1 MMYDSFKNNRITV
14 LGAAGTVTLR
24 VCDSAA
30 TSVQTSLDVPE
41 IHSLLLA
48 TDSHGYMSGSD
59 VLDSHSRL
67 QAILHKTGSKV
78 KRRIW
83 VVEGLFYRMA
93 GGKFDKEVSGVDL
106 EGSHRTGN
114 QGLCEL
120 LIYKQY
126 IKRQLFQREAPTR
139 ANDIRMHTD
148 VPFTK
153 WVDNEVEPRM
163 KTFRAW
169 LLDEDTRN
177 ITWRAGRTP
186 SEVRWLASVEDA
198 VFGSHGTLCSNC
210 LRRPGLPADA
220 LNQGALAE
228 ELTAMGLQQKEEQVV
243 AQSALV
249 PGPPLAVDDRGVD
262 RIDLALA
269 FVDGPRPGRKSASTP
284 CRASSAMS
292 RKSLAANIV
301 LISQDTLA
309 GLSTKFA
316 QGALGGLRGTVD
328 LITPARSKYVAI
340 LFDVKCSGEATHRP
354 SLRSPPLQRGDSVLK
369 PLVEVARA
377 RLTPQ
382 LPGGEDAPDGALD
395 VGDIRCLLDFVL
407 SGNL

>member
-186 SEVRWLASVEDA
+186 SEVRLLTSVEDA
-198 VFGSHGTLCSNC
+198 VFGSLWDPLFKLLAKAGTACGRAQPRGIGRGAYRN
-210 LRRPGLPADA
+210 GPATER
-220 LNQGALAE
+220 GAGCCAI
-228 ELTAMGLQQKEEQVV
+228 G
-243 AQSALV
+243 SC
-249 PGPPLAVDDRGVD
+249 
-262 RIDLALA
+262 
-269 FVDGPRPGRKSASTP
+269 PRAST
-284 CRASSAMS
+284 CR
-292 RKSLAANIV
+292 R
-301 LISQDTLA
+301 
-309 GLSTKFA
+309 
-316 QGALGGLRGTVD
+316 
-328 LITPARSKYVAI
+328 
-340 LFDVKCSGEATHRP
+340 
-354 SLRSPPLQRGDSVLK
+354 
-369 PLVEVARA
+369 
-377 RLTPQ
+377 
-382 LPGGEDAPDGALD
+382 
-395 VGDIRCLLDFVL
+395 
-407 SGNL
+407 